1 MQAQS
6 KPTTAEL
13 LISWQLI
20 WTRLLNGKPG
30 ELKQA
35 LNSHAKLFPTGNQ
48 SEARTRAERTV
59 AQYQNEPAQVRTI
72 INRTRETLRSA

>member
-1 MQAQS
+1 MQNQA
-6 KPTTAEL
+6 KPTAAEL

-35 LNSHAKLFPTGNQ
+35 LNSHAKLFPAGNQ
-48 SEARTRAERTV
+48 AEARIRAERTV
-59 AQYQNEPAQVRTI
+59 AQYQNEPAQVRNI
-72 INRTRETLRSA
+72 INRTKHTLRSA

>member
-1 MQAQS
+1 MQPQS
-6 KPTTAEL
+6 KPTAAEL

-35 LNSHAKLFPTGNQ
+35 LNSHTKLFPTGNQ
-48 SEARTRAERTV
+48 AEARVRAERTV
-59 AQYQNEPAQVRTI
+59 AQCNEPAQVRTI
-72 INRTRETLRSA
+72 IQRTKQTLRSA

>member
-1 MQAQS
+1 MQQQT
-6 KPTTAEL
+6 KPTAAEL

-35 LNSHAKLFPTGNQ
+35 IGNHAKLFPAGNQ
-48 SEARTRAERTV
+48 AEARIRAERTV
-59 AQYQNEPAQVRTI
+59 VQHQNEPAQVRAI
-72 INRTRETLRSA
+72 IQRTKKTLRSA